1 MPQSWNR
8 YAYCLNNPLL
18 FIDPTGLEW
27 YKKKGSNQPEWFD
40 ENPGDDYEV
49 MTKTIYEAV
58 DGTWI
63 VLDASSNKWWGGYAT
78 LQDAVSGGNLFTVPV
93 RNLDYL
99 FKQIKSDF
107 DRFINDP
114 MGRGGLGDPAFMVL
128 GAPGPLSQFGGISNA
143 TKEGTTTLYRAVLQ
157 NELDDIAAAGA
168 YRLPQG
174 QAEVKG
180 FFSTAEEA
188 AGFARKMFQRAP
200 GEGAYTIT
208 STTVPNS
215 FLRGNQWQHIAG
227 EGNAMFLRT
236 MPSGPVKVFNFSPNP
251 NFKF

>member
-1 MPQSWNR
+1 VARIPFQ
-8 YAYCLNNPLL
+8 LL
-18 FIDPTGLEW
+18 QQW
-27 YKKKGSNQPEWFD
+27 
-40 ENPGDDYEV
+40 
-49 MTKTIYEAV
+49 
-58 DGTWI
+58 
-63 VLDASSNKWWGGYAT
+63 
-78 LQDAVSGGNLFTVPV
+78 
-93 RNLDYL
+93 
-99 FKQIKSDF
+99 
-107 DRFINDP
+107 
-114 MGRGGLGDPAFMVL
+114 
-128 GAPGPLSQFGGISNA
+128 
-143 TKEGTTTLYRAVLQ
+143 AVLQ